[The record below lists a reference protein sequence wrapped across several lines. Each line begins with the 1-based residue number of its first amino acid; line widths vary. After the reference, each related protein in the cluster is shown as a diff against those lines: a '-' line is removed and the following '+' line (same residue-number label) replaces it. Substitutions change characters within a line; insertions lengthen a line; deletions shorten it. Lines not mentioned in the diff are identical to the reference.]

1 MSLRDW
7 FVEEWASSLNE
18 VDMSWALSDAARD
31 RGEHWLADEIAKNR
45 AYHDGKQVTLTKVA
59 RELGYHSEDLRR
71 DANDA
76 FMELKKARSV
86 PQVPERTL
94 VLADILD

>member
-18 VDMSWALSDAARD
+18 VDMSWARSDAARD
-31 RGEHWLADEIAKNR
+31 RGEHWLADEIAKDR
-45 AYHDGKQVTLTKVA
+45 AYHDGKQITLMKVA
-59 RELGYHSEDLRR
+59 RELGYFPEDLRR

-86 PQVPERTL
+86 PQIPERAL
-94 VLADILD
+94 KLADLVD